1 MNVRRSA
8 ESTLALHGVRVLG
21 DASPTSIA
29 TLYSIDADSTT
40 EHLLDAEAF
49 GWVRRSSF
57 AGRQSWSLTDRGRD
71 EGERLL
77 AEELDIAGTREDV
90 VAAHEQ
96 FRHLNQ
102 RIGELMTRWQLRP
115 TRDDPLAFND
125 HRDPQYDDWVVRQ
138 LDRLVE
144 ETRPV
149 TDRLGRALDRLGVH
163 QPRIDQA
170 LNRIKRLEN
179 AWVDSPT
186 LPSLNIVW
194 IQLHEDLLATL
205 NLPRGSDAV

>member
-1 MNVRRSA
+1 VNVHRSA

-21 DASPTSIA
+21 YTSAENIA
-29 TLYSIDADSTT
+29 RLYSIDSEATT

-57 AGRQSWSLTDRGRD
+57 GHSEGWSLTERGRE
-71 EGERLL
+71 EGERQL
-77 AEELDIAGTREDV
+77 AEELVTAGTREDV
-90 VAAHEQ
+90 VTAHEQ

-102 RIGELMTRWQLRP
+102 RLGEIMTRWQLRP

-125 HRDPQYDDWVVRQ
+125 HRDPQYDDGVVRQ
-138 LDRLVE
+138 LARLVE
-144 ETRPV
+144 ETRPL
-149 TDRLGRALDRLGVH
+149 TDRLGQALDRLGVH
-163 QPRIDQA
+163 QPRIDHALARIQA
-170 LNRIKRLEN
+170 LQN

-205 NLPRGSDAV
+205 NLPRGSDSV